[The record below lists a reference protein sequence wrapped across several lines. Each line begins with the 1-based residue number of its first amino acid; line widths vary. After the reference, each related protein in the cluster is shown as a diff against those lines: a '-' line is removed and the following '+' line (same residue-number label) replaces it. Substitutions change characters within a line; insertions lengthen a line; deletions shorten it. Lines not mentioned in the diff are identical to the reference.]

1 MSLNHNTLVS
11 ACYAV
16 RIAAKKVSD
25 EGVLWYF
32 SPFPHGWCGCVSRV
46 LGAFLVEENP
56 GERFDYVCGRRNGT
70 HAWIEHNGIVLDIT
84 ADQFEDCNEPI
95 IVRPY
100 KESVFHQ
107 TFEIE
112 YRHPCQ
118 VENKREY
125 EERTIYEK
133 ISK

>member
-1 MSLNHNTLVS
+1 MPLNCNTLVS

-16 RIAAKKVSD
+16 RIAAQKVSD
-25 EGVLWYF
+25 EGILF
-32 SPFPHGWCGCVSRV
+32 HFQPFPRGWCGCVSRV
-46 LGAFLVEENP
+46 LGAFLVEKYPE
-56 GERFDYVCGRRNGT
+56 EKFDYVCGRRNGT

-95 IVRPY
+95 IVKPY
-100 KESVFHQ
+100 KESFFHQ

-112 YRHPCQ
+112 YRYPCQ
-118 VENKREY
+118 GENKREY